1 MKQITGKDHKFFER
15 DIPVDTEIR
24 AWAEEW
30 YLHLKNKS
38 PEKAAMLNYTKPADA
53 RAMQEFIWSENI
65 LGQYH
70 PFAYD
75 ILKSLAEVTKEA
87 CEYYGLDPHKER
99 YYVHSWLN
107 YARGP
112 RLIRNDD
119 IHLDHHGDFSD
130 RFHGYY
136 SINADPSI
144 TYYELDEDSVDHPQG
159 LWPVHNKNG
168 RVLLSL
174 NGYDHGVYR
183 WESEEPRITLAYN
196 IIPQR
201 DVPRS
206 NNFDYVNYVP
216 LLIA

>member
-1 MKQITGKDHKFFER
+1 MKQLTGKNHKFFER
-15 DIPVDTEIR
+15 HIPVDAEMR
-24 AWAEEW
+24 SWAEEW
-30 YLHLKNKS
+30 YLHLKNKN
-38 PEKAAMLNYTKPADA
+38 PEKAGMLNYKKDVDSLV
-53 RAMQEFIWSENI
+53 MQEFIESENI

-70 PFAYD
+70 PIAYD
-75 ILKSLAEVTKEA
+75 ILTKLADAMKEA

-119 IHLDHHGDFSD
+119 IHLDHHGDFSN

-144 TYYELDEDSVDHPQG
+144 TYYELDEDNPEHPQG

-168 RVLLSL
+168 RILLSL
-174 NGYDHGVYR
+174 SGYDHGVYN
-183 WESEEPRITLAYN
+183 WDSTEPRITLAYN
-196 IIPQR
+196 IIPQTMIA
-201 DVPRS
+201 RS
-206 NNFDYVNYVP
+206 NNFDSVNFMQ
-216 LLIA
+216 LIIN